1 MSELKVYQCSTI
13 NTKYQVAVAC
23 IQFVE
28 MWATCM
34 YAIYFTHFLLRTS
47 EEIFAGLDRGWHEGG
62 EHKRKI
68 AIAQLSQTRKKSQ
81 KQLRKIQRLTHPMQL
96 IN

>member
-1 MSELKVYQCSTI
+1 
-13 NTKYQVAVAC
+13 
-23 IQFVE
+23 
-28 MWATCM
+28 M
-34 YAIYFTHFLLRTS
+34 YAIYFTHFLLGTS
-47 EEIFAGLDRGWHEGG
+47 EERFAGLDRGWHEGR

-81 KQLRKIQRLTHPMQL
+81 KTTKENTTANAPMQL